1 MRKAKVMQLFQM
13 FTRLPDVMPWEYLAD
28 AAMCTVRR
36 QLREDAD
43 ADDERLCRYAAAL
56 ANLQYRRLIAA
67 ETVSP
72 TYAGTVAG
80 QRSDVQQC
88 TLAEQLMLQ
97 YRADAAD
104 LLRDEAFVFAAV

>member
-1 MRKAKVMQLFQM
+1 MRKAKVMQLFQL
-13 FTRLPDVMPWEYLAD
+13 FTGLQDVMPWQDLAE

-36 QLREDAD
+36 QLRDDAD
-43 ADDERLCRYAAAL
+43 AEDERLCPYAAAL

-88 TLAEQLMLQ
+88 TLAERLMLE
-97 YRADAAD
+97 YRANAAD
-104 LLRDEAFVFAAV
+104 LLRDDTFVFAAV